1 MEIEATNARGE
12 PDGTWT
18 FITNHAGAL
27 LLICQ
32 NPDIRLADL
41 AEQLEI
47 TERAAQ
53 RIVHDLV
60 DGGYLS
66 VVKRGRRNHYEVTC
80 ETTMRHPSVRSVN
93 LRRLLDIVDPVEPRQ
108 PHIGCDDENPPAGA
122 SPAGGGATP

>member
-1 MEIEATNARGE
+1 MEVQATDAHGE

-27 LLICQ
+27 LLVSRD
-32 NPDIRLADL
+32 PDIRLAEL
-41 AEQLEI
+41 AERLEV

-66 VVKRGRRNHYEVTC
+66 VVKRGRRNHYQVLPQS
-80 ETTMRHPSVRSVN
+80 TMRHPSVRSVG
-93 LRRLLDIVDPVEPRQ
+93 LRRLLELLGPQQD
-108 PHIGCDDENPPAGA
+108 A
-122 SPAGGGATP
+122 SPAHGEAPDIGPGT